1 MNFRN
6 VLKELRKERNFTQ
19 KEVANSCNL
28 TPTCICQLE
37 SGSRSPTGT
46 TLIALADFFQVSV
59 DYLLGRT
66 DDLGTIA
73 ISPSPALDLTER
85 EKKLLFGF
93 RRLSKATQDMIL
105 RFVAS
110 EDESE
115 KRA

>member
-1 MNFRN
+1 MR
-6 VLKELRKERNFTQ
+6 LKELREERNLSQ
-19 KEVANSCNL
+19 QDVAKAVGGSQSNL
-28 TPTCICQLE
+28 AKWEKGIVQPSADSI
-37 SGSRSPTGT
+37 
-46 TLIALADFFQVSV
+46 IKLADFFKCTT
-59 DYLLGRT
+59 DYLLGRE

-105 RFVAS
+105 RFVAV

>member
-1 MNFRN
+1 MEFCDI
-6 VLKELRKERNFTQ
+6 LSDLRKEKRLFQ
-19 KEVANSCNL
+19 DDVAKIVNVSKSTISNWEKGKQE
-28 TPTCICQLE
+28 PSIDCIKKL
-37 SGSRSPTGT
+37 S
-46 TLIALADFFQVSV
+46 AFFNVST
-59 DYLLGRT
+59 DYLLGLE

>member
-1 MNFRN
+1 MQTSEI
-6 VLKELRKERNFTQ
+6 LKDLRISAGYTQ
-19 KEVANSCNL
+19 KDL
-28 TPTCICQLE
+28 
-37 SGSRSPTGT
+37 SRLLGIGQSTIVGYEKGEREAT
-46 TLIALADFFQVSV
+46 AKILALYADFFNCSV
-59 DYLLGRT
+59 DYLLGRA

-73 ISPSPALDLTER
+73 ISPSPALDLTEK